1 MSNLEELI
9 QLLTLE
15 RINDNTFVGQNYQ
28 APWGRVFG
36 GQVLG
41 QSLHAAYQ
49 TVSNDKMAHS
59 MHGYFILGGDLSIPI
74 TYEVDC
80 LRDGRSFTTRRV
92 VAKQNGKAIF
102 NMAASFQVK
111 EDGVEHQITMP
122 NLITPK
128 KLMNSLEQIEEMK
141 KTDPDSYNLIK
152 LTHPK
157 VFEFKPVERLTSLL
171 AKDGPPFNHMWMRAT
186 EKVNADLPLQQQLLA
201 YASDYN
207 ILTTASLPHREE
219 LRKGKTFY
227 ASIDHAIWFH
237 RNFKI
242 DEWLLYTMDS
252 PSACNS
258 RGFSRGSIFDRN
270 GVLVASVAQEGL
282 MRNTQIG

>member
-15 RINDNTFVGQNYQ
+15 RINDSTFVGQNYQ

-49 TVSNDKMAHS
+49 TVSDDRLAHS

-128 KLMNSLEQIEEMK
+128 KLMNSLEQIEEME

-157 VFEFKPVERLTSLL
+157 VFEFKPVERLTALL
-171 AKDGPPFNHMWMRAT
+171 AKNGPPFNHMWMRST
-186 EKVNADLPLQQQLLA
+186 EKVKADLPLQQQLLA

-237 RNFKI
+237 RSFKI

-282 MRNTQIG
+282 MRNTRAD